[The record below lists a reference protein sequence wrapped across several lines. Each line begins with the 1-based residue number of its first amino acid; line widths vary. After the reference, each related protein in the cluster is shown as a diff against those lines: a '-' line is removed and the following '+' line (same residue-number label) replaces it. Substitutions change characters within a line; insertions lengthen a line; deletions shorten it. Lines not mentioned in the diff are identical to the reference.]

1 MGFFKYIIELIVIM
15 YVVRMAM
22 RFIDATFNTKPISNP
37 QQRRGGN
44 TVNPTPNN
52 TQAKPKAADEDY
64 IEYEEITPN

>member
-1 MGFFKYIIELIVIM
+1 M

-37 QQRRGGN
+37 QQRGGN
-44 TVNPTPNN
+44 TVNPASNP
-52 TQAKPKAADEDY
+52 TQAKPKPADEDY